1 MSIQLLDPT
10 GKVEAG
16 PLTPER
22 RITGL
27 KGRRVGYIFNQH
39 VSAIAFWKG
48 LEQALET
55 QLRPLSMHR
64 IYKANTWAP
73 APKAEVEQLIKE
85 TDFAV
90 VGVGA

>member
-10 GKVEAG
+10 GRVEKG
-16 PLTPER
+16 RSTPER
-22 RITGL
+22 RIGVL
-27 KGRRVGYIFNQH
+27 EGKRVGYIFNQH

-48 LEQALET
+48 LEQALEGK
-55 QLRPLSMHR
+55 LSPLSLHR

-73 APKAEVEQLIKE
+73 APKADVEQLLE
-85 TDFAV
+85 QTDFAV